1 MTLKTS
7 LTYFTLILFFT
18 LLPLVSGEYYVNLGS
33 QIMIA
38 AVFAASLN
46 LLVGYGGLTSLGH
59 ASFLGLAAYVSAW
72 LYLNMGMGHAYSA
85 PIALGL
91 TTLVGALFGWISLRA
106 SGLSFLMLTLALSQI
121 VWGVGY
127 RWVSLTNGD
136 NGLSII
142 QLRSLFSFEEI
153 EQALKF
159 LQEKKQIQKR
169 EGIIKN

>member
-59 ASFLGLAAYVSAW
+59 A
-72 LYLNMGMGHAYSA
+72 
-85 PIALGL
+85 
-91 TTLVGALFGWISLRA
+91 
-106 SGLSFLMLTLALSQI
+106 
-121 VWGVGY
+121 
-127 RWVSLTNGD
+127 
-136 NGLSII
+136 
-142 QLRSLFSFEEI
+142 
-153 EQALKF
+153 
-159 LQEKKQIQKR
+159 
-169 EGIIKN
+169 

>member
-91 TTLVGALFGWISLRA
+91 TTLVGALFWLDLFTRLWFKFFDA
-106 SGLSFLMLTLALSQI
+106 NLSSI
-121 VWGVGY
+121 
-127 RWVSLTNGD
+127 TNCLGCWLPMGKPD
-136 NGLSII
+136 KW
-142 QLRSLFSFEEI
+142 R
-153 EQALKF
+153 
-159 LQEKKQIQKR
+159 
-169 EGIIKN
+169 